1 MGRVKIS
8 FPEKTIFNTSITG
21 SVEQLNYGNHV
32 GNDRFLSFCHE
43 ARLRFLKTLGQSELD
58 FFSTSLIMAD
68 AELSYKAQAYH
79 GDTLKIELAAQEQT
93 PKSFSLFYKLTNQK
107 GDLVSLVR
115 TGMVYFDYE
124 NNKVVSAPEDWLR
137 LLV

>member
-1 MGRVKIS
+1 
-8 FPEKTIFNTSITG
+8 
-21 SVEQLNYGNHV
+21 
-32 GNDRFLSFCHE
+32 
-43 ARLRFLKTLGQSELD
+43 
-58 FFSTSLIMAD
+58 MAD

-107 GDLVSLVR
+107 GELVSLVR

-124 NNKVVSAPEDWLR
+124 NNKVVSAPEEWLR